1 MSRNK
6 KTENRNNILVRVVS
20 IFLAAL
26 MILSVAYVAI
36 VFIIDAAT
44 SAKAAD
50 AAALDSYGI
59 SCGVGDRDYY
69 VSVAIQCGSAVLVS
83 YGISAP
89 YGFVIGEVSSTRTE
103 RSFTPVYSVEDTDVN
118 IAMDVNLTVGYQ
130 TCSLAASEAKT
141 DIGCYH
147 VELDLA
153 EGTDGTVD
161 IWQEIPQL
169 TELFGITYEYVYPR
183 YTDGS
188 RKVRVGAFPSYA
200 LASEAAAVI
209 ANTVDGFEI
218 SVASPTTNGIVV
230 LNEDFDA
237 ILFQWSGAEG
247 CCGGICALQKDGA
260 DHVYLNYTSINRQY
274 DGVFFFRRYITS
286 SVDGLSLINLV
297 HMLEYCEGVV
307 ASEIY
312 PSWPLEA
319 LKAFAITVNSF
330 TISNRNKQYNSY
342 GCDFIASSTDQNYKG
357 RYLVNANIIKAC
369 EETQNKL
376 LSYHDTTLVSGYY
389 TSSQGGCS
397 VDTQYVWSG
406 ETGPYICSQATPWE
420 DYYAVPGGFWK
431 YEVSPANLCTAA
443 KKYSSGLTGTK
454 ITKVTTETT
463 GDSTYVY
470 RMTFT
475 DNKGKT
481 ATVTRCSK
489 ITGMMSSWCRSANF
503 VIGLNSVTAAYE
515 RVLDVQIID
524 LDTNYSGNLTVL
536 SDQGKANT
544 TGSLLQFFTS
554 LGQALTDSSSAMYV
568 MTSAGTA
575 VLASENDIP
584 VSTLPDAEGKYTYVS
599 NYGSFLIASTVQEH
613 TQKYTASTSGNF
625 VVVGKGYGHGVG
637 LSAYGLYHLA
647 KWGGKAK
654 HILGAYFPGT
664 EIIDLYQYWQNV
676 GLAR

>member
-1 MSRNK
+1 MSSRKQNGG
-6 KTENRNNILVRVVS
+6 NGLFVRVVS
-20 IFLAAL
+20 VILAVL
-26 MILSVAYVAI
+26 MLLSVAYVAI
-36 VFIIDAAT
+36 LFIVDAAT
-44 SAKAAD
+44 SAKAAESV
-50 AAALDSYGI
+50 LDSYGI
-59 SCGVGDRDYY
+59 SSGVGDRDFY
-69 VSVAIQCGSAVLVS
+69 VTVAIQCGSAVLVS

-89 YGFVIGEVSSTRTE
+89 YGFVIGEVKANRTE
-103 RSFTPVYSVEDTDVN
+103 RSFTPIYSVENTDVN
-118 IAMDVNLTVGYQ
+118 IAMDANLTVGYQ
-130 TCSLAASEAKT
+130 TCSLAPSASKT

-153 EGTDGTVD
+153 EGTDASLD
-161 IWQEIPQL
+161 IWGETAQL
-169 TELFGITYEYVYPR
+169 SDLFGASYEHVYPC
-183 YTDGS
+183 YTDGA
-188 RKVRVGAFPSYA
+188 RKVRIGAFPTYA
-200 LASEAAAVI
+200 MASEAAAVI
-209 ANTVDGFEI
+209 ANTVDGFDI

-230 LNEDFDA
+230 LNEDFDE
-237 ILFQWSGAEG
+237 ILFQWSGPED
-247 CCGGICALQKDGA
+247 CSGGICALQQAGA
-260 DHVYLNYTSINRQY
+260 DRVYLNYTSINRQY

-286 SVDGLSLINLV
+286 SVDGISLINLV

-357 RYLVNANIIKAC
+357 RYLVNANIIRAC

-397 VDTQYVWSG
+397 VDTQYVWG
-406 ETGPYICSQATPWE
+406 GDTGPYICSQATPWE

-431 YEVSPANLCTAA
+431 YEVTPAELCTAA
-443 KKYSSGLTGTK
+443 KKYTTGLTGTK
-454 ITKVTTETT
+454 ISKVEIETT

-470 RMTFT
+470 RMNFT

-481 ATVTRCSK
+481 GTVTRCSK

-503 VIGLNSVTAAYE
+503 VIGLTSVSATYE
-515 RVLDVQIID
+515 RVLDVKIIN

-536 SDQGKANT
+536 SDKGKSNT
-544 TGSLLQFFTS
+544 TGSLLQFITS
-554 LGQALTDSSSAMYV
+554 LGQSLTDSSHAMYV
-568 MTSAGTA
+568 KTSAGTA
-575 VLASENDIP
+575 VLASESDIP
-584 VSTLPDAEGKYTYVS
+584 VSTLPDSTGKYTYVS

-613 TQKYTASTSGNF
+613 TETYKAATKGNF
-625 VVVGKGYGHGVG
+625 IVVGKGYGHGVG

-654 HILGAYFPGT
+654 HILGSYFPGT
-664 EIIDLYQYWQNV
+664 EIIDLYQYWKNTGQ
-676 GLAR
+676 AR